1 MEDLLII
8 LQKSRG
14 EKRRRQTP
22 KKGKKKEGKKHF
34 SLSLSLSFCKRKKE
48 NAHPRAL
55 IEKHAQRSATAHRS
69 LSKVKATRRIEKT
82 RKYTHTLALSSS
94 SSSAAAAAA
103 ALKTN
108 KKWEG
113 K

>member
-1 MEDLLII
+1 MYVLLLFFFVDFDFI
-8 LQKSRG
+8 QRDT
-14 EKRRRQTP
+14 KRE
-22 KKGKKKEGKKHF
+22 KKKEGKKHT
-34 SLSLSLSFCKRKKE
+34 SLSLSLSLSLQKKE
-48 NAHPRAL
+48 NAHPHAL
-55 IEKHAQRSATAHRS
+55 TEKHTQRSTTAHPS

-82 RKYTHTLALSSS
+82 GNTHTLALSSS
-94 SSSAAAAAA
+94 SSAAAAA